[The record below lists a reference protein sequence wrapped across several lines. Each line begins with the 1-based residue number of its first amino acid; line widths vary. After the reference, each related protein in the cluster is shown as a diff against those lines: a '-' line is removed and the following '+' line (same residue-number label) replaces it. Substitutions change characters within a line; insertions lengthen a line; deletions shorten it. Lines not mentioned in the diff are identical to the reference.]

1 MWPSQ
6 TRFSFPTVTTKVLSE
21 LTRPHTSPKLL
32 RMPELPEVEHVVR
45 ALRPIVVGRRIEAS
59 EIRLP
64 KLVAPTSTSLFNRKL
79 KGRTIAG
86 VSRRGKYIL
95 IELDKDR
102 VLANGRASDT
112 SAGRKYQKLARQ
124 QGLVLVVHLRMTG
137 KFLSLS
143 TDDLLPKHAHAIF
156 YLDNDRRLVFC
167 DQRQFG
173 VMRLATQTR
182 LMKTKGISE
191 LAPEPFG
198 ENFSLAYL
206 KETLARS
213 RRTLKTL
220 LLDQTRV
227 LGLGNIYAAE
237 ALFRAGVNPFKI
249 AATLS
254 TRRVERLHQAVLDV
268 LTEAISDSSTSRV
281 NLEHANGLSY
291 GEAFER
297 FWQVYEREGE
307 PCVKCGARIRR
318 IAHGGRS
325 TYWCPK
331 CQRR

>member
-1 MWPSQ
+1 
-6 TRFSFPTVTTKVLSE
+6 
-21 LTRPHTSPKLL
+21 
-32 RMPELPEVEHVVR
+32 MPELPEVEHVVR
-45 ALRPIVVGRRIEAS
+45 ALRRAIVGRRILAS
-59 EIRLP
+59 EVNLS
-64 KLVAPTSTSLFNRKL
+64 KLISPTAPTQFKRRL
-79 KGRTIAG
+79 KGSTITG
-86 VSRRGKYIL
+86 VSRRGKFIL
-95 IELDKDR
+95 IELDR
-102 VLANGRASDT
+102 NAALPYGRASDT
-112 SAGRKYQKLARQ
+112 QGGRKRPKPAQQ
-124 QGLVLVVHLRMTG
+124 QGLVLAVHLRMTG
-137 KFLSLS
+137 KFVSLS
-143 TDDLLPKHAHAIF
+143 ADDELPKHAHAIF

-173 VMRLATQTR
+173 VMKLVTQTR
-182 LMKTKGISE
+182 LSKTKAIRE

-198 ENFSLAYL
+198 EDFSLAYL

-237 ALFRAGVNPFKI
+237 ALFRAGVNPFKT

-254 TRRVERLHQAVLDV
+254 SRRVERLHQAILDV

-281 NLEHANGLSY
+281 NLEHPNGFSY

>member
-1 MWPSQ
+1 MAGD
-6 TRFSFPTVTTKVLSE
+6 TLA
-21 LTRPHTSPKLL
+21 

-45 ALRPIVVGRRIEAS
+45 ALRPVVSGRSIVAS

-64 KLVAPTSTSLFNRKL
+64 KLVAPTPPALFNRKL
-79 KGRTIAG
+79 KGSKITG

-95 IELDKDR
+95 IELDNPETLPR
-102 VLANGRASDT
+102 GRASDR
-112 SAGRKYQKLARQ
+112 RKFQKPASQ
-124 QGLVLVVHLRMTG
+124 QGLVLAVHLRMTG
-137 KFLSLS
+137 KFVSLS
-143 TDDLLPKHAHAIF
+143 ADDELPKHAHAIF

-173 VMRLATQTR
+173 VMKLVARTR
-182 LMKTKGISE
+182 LMTTKGISE

-198 ENFSLAYL
+198 EDFSLTYL

-237 ALFRAGVNPFKI
+237 ALFRAGVNPFKT

-254 TRRVERLHQAVLDV
+254 PKRVERLHQAILDV
-268 LTEAISDSSTSRV
+268 LSDAISESSTSRV
-281 NLEHANGLSY
+281 NLEQSKGFSY

-307 PCVKCGARIRR
+307 PCVNCGKRIRR
-318 IAHGGRS
+318 IVHGGRS

>member
-1 MWPSQ
+1 
-6 TRFSFPTVTTKVLSE
+6 
-21 LTRPHTSPKLL
+21 
-32 RMPELPEVEHVVR
+32 MPELPEVEHVVR
-45 ALRPIVVGRRIEAS
+45 ALRRVILGRRMLAS
-59 EIRLP
+59 EIKLP
-64 KLVAPTSTSLFNRKL
+64 KLILPLSQSAFNRRL
-79 KGRTIAG
+79 KGATITG
-86 VSRRGKYIL
+86 VNRRGKFIL
-95 IELDKDR
+95 IEVEPGGALPD
-102 VLANGRASDT
+102 GRASDT
-112 SAGRKYQKLARQ
+112 RRGRESQKPARQ

-137 KFLSLS
+137 KFVSLS
-143 TDDLLPKHAHAIF
+143 TDDPLPKHAHAIF

-173 VMRLATQTR
+173 VMKLVTRTR
-182 LMKTKGISE
+182 LSKTKGIRE

-198 ENFSLAYL
+198 EDFSFAYL

-237 ALFRAGVNPFKI
+237 ALFRAGIRPFKE
-249 AATLS
+249 AAGLS
-254 TRRVERLHQAVLDV
+254 SKRVARLHQAILDV
-268 LTEAISDSSTSRV
+268 LRDAISDSSTSRV
-281 NLEHANGLSY
+281 NLEHSNGFSY

-331 CQRR
+331 CQRG

>member
-1 MWPSQ
+1 
-6 TRFSFPTVTTKVLSE
+6 
-21 LTRPHTSPKLL
+21 
-32 RMPELPEVEHVVR
+32 MPELPEVEHVVR
-45 ALRPIVVGRRIEAS
+45 ALRPVVVGRRILAT
-59 EIRLP
+59 EIKLP
-64 KLVAPTSTSLFNRKL
+64 KLIAPTPRAVFARKL
-79 KGRTIAG
+79 KGATITG

-95 IELDKDR
+95 IELDPSKA
-102 VLANGRASDT
+102 LPHGRTSDT
-112 SAGRKYQKLARQ
+112 KYQKPARK
-124 QGLVLVVHLRMTG
+124 QGLVLAVHLRMTG
-137 KFLSLS
+137 KFLSLAP
-143 TDDLLPKHAHAIF
+143 DDLLPKHAHAIF

-173 VMRLATQTR
+173 VMRLAARTR

-198 ENFSLAYL
+198 EDFSIVYL

-237 ALFRAGVNPFKI
+237 ALFRAGVSPFKS

-254 TRRVERLHQAVLDV
+254 SKRVERLHQAILDV
-268 LTEAISDSSTSRV
+268 LSDAISESSTSRIK
-281 NLEHANGLSY
+281 LDHSNGFSY

-307 PCVKCGARIRR
+307 PCVTCGTRIRR
-318 IAHGGRS
+318 MNHGGRS